1 MPVSLNRKNLI
12 WKWGDLMPYIPFTDE
27 QKMLA
32 NTVDLEQFLR
42 MRGER
47 LERAGSS
54 SKLIYSDGAGR
65 HDSIMI
71 HGSQWF
77 DHKRQVGGGAIKFMQ
92 DFYGMT
98 FPQAVEA
105 LLGTSVSPLSH
116 RAADMPKE
124 EKKEFMLPEKNKTMH
139 RVFAYLI
146 KQRFIRAD
154 VITHFAKAGTLFE
167 DAKYHNA
174 VFVGVD
180 ENGIPRQASIRSTT
194 TMGKTVKM
202 TCAGSDT
209 RYSFSHF
216 GTSGRLYVFE
226 APIDMLSYIS
236 LHPQDWQQH
245 SYIAMNGV
253 YESAVLYAMDTHS
266 NINHVVLCTD
276 NDEGGVDGAE
286 RIEDILKA
294 RGFVNVTRIYPT
306 FKDWN
311 EDLKAL
317 NGQPAIPAENHK
329 RKALYFDAVSKLQYY
344 KCRPDRLPEQLRLA
358 FSKGQSQYIA
368 EYALAGSAFFM
379 RVKDEPEGFKALKS
393 KLVKSYRAYTD
404 KGHYQSKVSDMTA
417 KYNDVM
423 RDLKRYARTYEQ
435 SIASAKLLYE
445 LADLAVKVD
454 VEERYAEP
462 AQEQTEE
469 QEEDAE
475 MSLDMGYG

>member
-1 MPVSLNRKNLI
+1 
-12 WKWGDLMPYIPFTDE
+12 MPYIPFTDE

-42 MRGER
+42 MKGEK

-77 DHKRQVGGGAIKFMQ
+77 DHKRQIGGGAIRFMQ

-105 LLGTSVSPLSH
+105 LLGTSVSPLPI
-116 RAADMPKE
+116 RQAADIPKE
-124 EKKEFMLPEKNKTMH
+124 EKKEFRLPEKNKTMH

-154 VITHFAKAGTLFE
+154 VITHFAKSGTLFE

-180 ENGIPRQASIRSTT
+180 ENGTPRQASKRSTS
-194 TMGKTVKM
+194 TMGKTVKL
-202 TCAGSDT
+202 TCEGSDT
-209 RYSFSHF
+209 KYSFSHF
-216 GTSGRLYVFE
+216 GASPRLYVFE

-236 LHPQDWQQH
+236 LHPEGWQQH

-253 YESAVLYAMDTHS
+253 YENAVLHALETHD
-266 NINHVVLCTD
+266 NILQVVLCTD
-276 NDEGGVDGAE
+276 DDEGGIDGAE
-286 RIEDILKA
+286 RLEDILKE
-294 RGFVNVTRIYPT
+294 RGFANITRLYPT

-317 NGQPAIPAENHK
+317 NGQPAIPAEKHR
-329 RKALYFDAVSKLQYY
+329 RKALYYDKVTQLKFQ
-344 KCRPDRLPEQLRLA
+344 KCHPDRLAEQLRTA
-358 FSKGQSQYIA
+358 FSMGQSQYIA
-368 EYALAGSAFFM
+368 GYALAGSAFFM
-379 RVKDEPEGFKALKS
+379 RVKDEPKAFQNLQN
-393 KLVKSYRAYTD
+393 KLIKQYRAYTD
-404 KGHYQSKVSDMTA
+404 KGHYLSKVSDMNA
-417 KYNDVM
+417 KLQEVL

-435 SIASAKLLYE
+435 SIASAKKLYE
-445 LADLAVKVD
+445 LADCAVRVSVQED
-454 VEERYAEP
+454 YDTPV
-462 AQEQTEE
+462 QEQE
-469 QEEDAE
+469 QSEDE
-475 MSLDMGYG
+475 DMDISQDMGYG